1 VERADKRD
9 PNDRILKLLHH
20 RRNTRKVRRVAVFC
34 RRRIFPGCFPRLEE
48 EGLGQVLELARSGRR
63 LIFIPNHQSEYDWVI
78 LQSMLVEHGVKAAI
92 QAGDNLFIG
101 PLDPFIRH
109 CGAFMTVREERA
121 FYSSRWYLGWL
132 MRLLGRKPL
141 VVTRELYARLYPQ
154 QLARVLRD
162 DGLHLMVFPG
172 YETDPYS
179 GQVKL
184 GRSYTGEMSP
194 LSPIVFAAIRSVV
207 RHVPELSNGVYIP
220 VNISYERVPED
231 ILFREYRARSRR
243 SRIAKYVYD
252 HYYTFVKAP
261 LSRSVRRRQT
271 RVCIK
276 FGDPVPVDGEMRA
289 RDLAD
294 LMRDRLSR
302 LTRVYEGMLVFPSL
316 DSRYRVSK
324 EALARRIDENLA
336 RVEELGLDTSPLY
349 HADGRRKTLDE
360 LLARLE
366 RVFNIPRIPILPS
379 KSYVTI
385 EHDRHEVFIHHPH
398 LASYYANKLKHLL
411 PVRDVR

>member
-1 VERADKRD
+1 MERALSTDK
-9 PNDRILKLLHH
+9 ILKLLHH
-20 RRNTRKVRRVAVFC
+20 RRNTRKVTRVARFC
-34 RRRIFPGCFPRLEE
+34 RRRLFPGCFPRLEE
-48 EGLGQVLELARSGRR
+48 EGLEMVVELARSGKR
-63 LIFIPNHQSEYDWVI
+63 LIFIPNHQSEYDWII
-78 LQSMLVEHGVKAAI
+78 LQTILVEKGIKAAI

-121 FYSSRWYLGWL
+121 FYSSRWYLNGIFKA
-132 MRLLGRKPL
+132 LGRKPV
-141 VVTRELYARLYPQ
+141 VVTREAYGRLYPE

-184 GRSYTGEMSP
+184 GRSYSGELNP
-194 LSPIVFAAIRSVV
+194 LSPIVFAAIRSVI
-207 RHVPELSNGVYIP
+207 RHVPDLAEGLYVP

-231 ILFREYRARSRR
+231 ILFREYKARSRR
-243 SRIAKYVYD
+243 SKIAKYIYD

-276 FGDPVPVDGEMRA
+276 FGVPIAVDNDMRA
-289 RDLAD
+289 RDLAG
-294 LMRDRLSR
+294 LVRDRLSR
-302 LTRVYEGMLVFPSL
+302 LTRVYESEIVFYSL
-316 DSRYRVSK
+316 DSRFRIGKELLESRV
-324 EALARRIDENLA
+324 AENL
-336 RVEELGLDTSPLY
+336 RHVESLGLDTTPLY
-349 HADGRRKTLDE
+349 RADGRRRTLDE
-360 LLARLE
+360 MLE
-366 RVFNIPRIPILPS
+366 RLCHIFNIPRIPIIPS
-379 KSYVTI
+379 KSYTTI

-398 LASYYANKLKHLL
+398 LASYYANKLKHLF
-411 PVRDVR
+411 PAPQAEG

>member
-1 VERADKRD
+1 MARSSTNDK
-9 PNDRILKLLHH
+9 ILKLLHH
-20 RRNTRKVRRVAVFC
+20 RRNTRKVTRVARFC
-34 RRRIFPGCFPRLEE
+34 RRRLFPGCFPRLEE
-48 EGLGQVLELARSGRR
+48 EGLDRVLELERSGRR
-63 LIFIPNHQSEYDWVI
+63 LIFVPNHQSEYDWII
-78 LQSMLVEHGVKAAI
+78 LQTMLVERGVKAAI
-92 QAGDNLFIG
+92 QAGDNLFLG

-109 CGAFMTVREERA
+109 CGAFMTVREERS
-121 FYSSRWYLGWL
+121 FYSTHWYLEGL
-132 MRLLGRKPL
+132 FRLLGRRPL
-141 VVTRELYARLYPQ
+141 VVSRDLYARLYPE
-154 QLARVLRD
+154 QLQKVLGD
-162 DGLHLMVFPG
+162 DGLHLIVFPG

-184 GRSYTGEMSP
+184 GRSYTGELSR

-207 RHVPELSNGVYIP
+207 RHVPGLGEGLYIP

-276 FGDPVPVDGEMRA
+276 FGDPVPVDNELRA

-302 LTRVYEGMLVFPSL
+302 LTRVYESQLVFYSL
-316 DSRYRVSK
+316 DDRFRISKDELDRRV
-324 EALARRIDENLA
+324 RQNLA
-336 RVEELGLDTSPLY
+336 HVEALGLDTSPIY
-349 HADGRRKTLDE
+349 RADGTPKTLDE
-360 LLARLE
+360 LLVRLE
-366 RVFNIPRIPILPS
+366 HTFNIPRIPIIPS

-385 EHDRHEVFIHHPH
+385 EHDRNEVFIHHPH
-398 LASYYANKLKHLL
+398 LASYYANKLRHLF
-411 PVRDVR
+411 PAPAR